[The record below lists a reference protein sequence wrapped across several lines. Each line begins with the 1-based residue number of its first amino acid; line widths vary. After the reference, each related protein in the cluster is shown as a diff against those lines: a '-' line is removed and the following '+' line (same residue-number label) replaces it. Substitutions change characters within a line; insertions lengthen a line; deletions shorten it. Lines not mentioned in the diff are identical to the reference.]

1 MATTKEIL
9 ARHASYYEALMEH
22 SDKPSVDTATV
33 AAAIL
38 ALIEVTPEVELTKYS
53 DEKEPI

>member
-1 MATTKEIL
+1 MATTKDVL
-9 ARHASYYEALMEH
+9 AKHASYFEALMEH
-22 SDKPSVDTATV
+22 SDKPSVDSAIV

-38 ALIEVTPEVELTKYS
+38 TLIEVTPEVELTKYS